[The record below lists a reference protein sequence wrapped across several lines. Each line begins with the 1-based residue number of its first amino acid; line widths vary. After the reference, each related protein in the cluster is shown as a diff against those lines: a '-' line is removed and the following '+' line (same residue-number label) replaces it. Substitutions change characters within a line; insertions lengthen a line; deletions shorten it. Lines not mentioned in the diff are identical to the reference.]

1 MSTKPADITHPA
13 NLQSHEKG
21 TGPIRNKRPVYQD
34 FLPPCNNACPAGE
47 NIQAWLAL
55 VQSGH
60 YQAAW
65 QTVMQ
70 DNPMPAVHGRVCYHP
85 CETSCNRGQLDSSVS
100 IHAVER
106 FLGDMALAENWQITP
121 DRPPSGKRV
130 LIVGAGP
137 SGLSAAYHLARL
149 GHQAVIYEAGPIA
162 GGMMRFGIPT
172 YRLPRQE
179 LDQEIARIQSLG
191 VEIILNRK
199 VENLLQDKQQGQF
212 DAVFIAIGAHL
223 SKRVDIPARE
233 APKMLDAISF
243 LHSVAEGEP
252 LKLGRKVAIYGG
264 GNTAMDAARTAKRL
278 GAEEA
283 LIIYRRDRDH
293 MPAHS
298 FEADEALEE
307 GVKINWLRTIKE
319 MDEHS
324 ITVEIMRMDD
334 QGRPQPTGEF
344 ETLEADA
351 LILALGQETD
361 SRFLRQV
368 ENIQFEKDGTVIVN
382 PQMMTGESGIFAG
395 GDMVPSER
403 TVTTAVGH
411 GKKAAR
417 HIDAWLN
424 NQVYTPASKH
434 PNIDYD
440 KLHIW
445 YLTQA
450 DQKHQNLLANDQ
462 RTANFSEIVAGLS
475 QEDATYEAQRCFS
488 CGNCF
493 ECDGC
498 YGACPENAVIKLGPG
513 KRYRFNYDRC
523 TGCAVCFEQ
532 CPCHAIEMTPEPL
545 SISAQT
551 HQGEAQ

>member
-1 MSTKPADITHPA
+1 
-13 NLQSHEKG
+13 
-21 TGPIRNKRPVYQD
+21 
-34 FLPPCNNACPAGE
+34 
-47 NIQAWLAL
+47 
-55 VQSGH
+55 
-60 YQAAW
+60 
-65 QTVMQ
+65 
-70 DNPMPAVHGRVCYHP
+70 
-85 CETSCNRGQLDSSVS
+85 
-100 IHAVER
+100 
-106 FLGDMALAENWQITP
+106 
-121 DRPPSGKRV
+121 
-130 LIVGAGP
+130 
-137 SGLSAAYHLARL
+137 
-149 GHQAVIYEAGPIA
+149 
-162 GGMMRFGIPT
+162 
-172 YRLPRQE
+172 
-179 LDQEIARIQSLG
+179 
-191 VEIILNRK
+191 
-199 VENLLQDKQQGQF
+199 
-212 DAVFIAIGAHL
+212 
-223 SKRVDIPARE
+223 
-233 APKMLDAISF
+233 
-243 LHSVAEGEP
+243 
-252 LKLGRKVAIYGG
+252 
-264 GNTAMDAARTAKRL
+264 MDAARTAKRL